1 MLRVFS
7 PIGFDLIFAPNTR
20 SESRI
25 RRDAMLRVFSPIGF
39 DLIFEISTIKN
50 LVIPFAYFE
59 SLKWPMLQKLI
70 VRQQK
75 K

>member
-1 MLRVFS
+1 MLRVS
-7 PIGFDLIFAPNTR
+7 T
-20 SESRI
+20 
-25 RRDAMLRVFSPIGF
+25 IGF

>member
-1 MLRVFS
+1 M
-7 PIGFDLIFAPNTR
+7 P
-20 SESRI
+20 
-25 RRDAMLRVFSPIGF
+25 RVFSPIGF